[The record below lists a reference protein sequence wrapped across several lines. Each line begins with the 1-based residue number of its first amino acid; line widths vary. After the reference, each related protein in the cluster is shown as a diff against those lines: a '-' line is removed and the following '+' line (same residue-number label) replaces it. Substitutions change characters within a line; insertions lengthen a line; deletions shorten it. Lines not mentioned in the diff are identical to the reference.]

1 MKMTTESNC
10 LKAEAEAIIRDLD
23 LLELLR
29 PHGDA
34 RIVGSVALDL
44 VVKPDIDIHLLS
56 ITDDLMSVA
65 VAVRQSLLGKAGVEN
80 IRLSDYRDRGG
91 LKVGIDSYPGRL
103 ADWSIDL
110 WVTNDHETTGFALVD
125 RLARRLP
132 EENRRAILEIKHA
145 LHAEGR
151 LQDGMSARI
160 YAAVVD
166 HGVRSVIGFEDH
178 IKEKSNI
185 RAVKKNSW
193 TISR

>member
-1 MKMTTESNC
+1 MKMTIESNC
-10 LKAEAEAIIRDLD
+10 LKAEAESIIRDLH

-29 PHGDA
+29 PHGEA

-44 VVKPDIDIHLLS
+44 VIKPDIDIHLL
-56 ITDDLMSVA
+56 TETADLMSVA
-65 VAVRQSLLGKAGVEN
+65 DAVYHSLLAKAEVKYV
-80 IRLSDYRDRGG
+80 RLSDYRHRGG

-125 RLARRLP
+125 RLMRRLP
-132 EENRRAILEIKHA
+132 EERRRAILEIKHA

-151 LQDGMSARI
+151 LKDGMSARI

-166 HGVRSVIGFEDH
+166 RGVRSVTGFENH
-178 IKEKSNI
+178 
-185 RAVKKNSW
+185 VK
-193 TISR
+193 